1 MKKIAIILGVL
12 LVTSCGMFK
21 PCTDEEKILNYKIEK
36 LYLKYSYERDSLLIE
51 HYKK

>member
-1 MKKIAIILGVL
+1 MKKLAIILGVL
-12 LVTSCGMFK
+12 LITSCGMFK
-21 PCTDEEKILNYKIEK
+21 PLTNEEKELNYKIEK